1 MAIPFLTDETAT
13 AFLATQEKPVLVDFY
28 APWCGPCKMLAPMI
42 EQLAETE
49 QNRVVVAKVNVE
61 EAKNLARAYHVYS
74 IPTVICFVGGKDL
87 ARHVGFG
94 SKQQILDLL
103 PSQITPS
110 RTR

>member
-1 MAIPFLTDETAT
+1 MAIPFLTEENAA
-13 AFLATQEKPVLVDFY
+13 AFLKGQEKPVLVDFF
-28 APWCGPCKMLAPMI
+28 APWCGPCKMLAPML

-49 QNRVVVAKVNVE
+49 KDRVVVAKVNVE

-74 IPTVICFVGGKDL
+74 IPTVICFVAGKDL

-103 PSQITPS
+103 PKQV
-110 RTR
+110 